1 MKLAGL
7 FKSIHDWRVHH
18 IPPRQFLL
26 ILSFVVGLLSGLAA
40 VILKTTI
47 HYVTRFLTGGFNFDV
62 KLWHL
67 AFPLIGILRT
77 VLFAKLIIKDTLGH
91 GVSRILFAI
100 SKKSSLLKFHN
111 NYSSMI
117 ASTITIGSGGSVGSE
132 APIVLTGASLGS
144 SLGRWLKLN
153 YKQRTLLLACG
164 AAGAISGIF
173 QAPIAG
179 VVFTLEVLMLDLTL
193 ASIVP
198 LLISAVTGT
207 LVAFF
212 LMGKSVLFSFTLREL
227 YTIND
232 IPFYILLGIFTGL
245 ISLYFT
251 RTTMFIEKKFGEIN
265 RISLRIL
272 TGGVILGFMIFVF
285 PVLYGEGYET
295 ISLLLNNQAYE
306 LFEMSMLF
314 SFFKDHSLLMIYV
327 GLIVLFKVVA
337 MAVTTGSGGVGGIF
351 APSLFTGAF
360 AGYLFSGLINIFPRV
375 QLSESNFTLAGMAGL
390 MAGVMHAPL
399 TGIFLIAEITGG
411 YGLLIPLIITST
423 ISYITIMYFE
433 PHSIYTKRLAK
444 RGELITHNKD
454 AAVLTLMNWR
464 AEIEKD
470 LLCVHPED
478 TLGALVKTISKSKR
492 NIFPVVDDENTLVGV
507 VLLDN
512 IREII
517 FNREMY
523 DNTYISE
530 LMVIP
535 PAYIFLEDTMGKV
548 LEKFKTTDA
557 WNLPVTKDGKY
568 SGFLSKSRI
577 FAAYR
582 KILVEVSD

>member
-1 MKLAGL
+1 
-7 FKSIHDWRVHH
+7 
-18 IPPRQFLL
+18 
-26 ILSFVVGLLSGLAA
+26 
-40 VILKTTI
+40 
-47 HYVTRFLTGGFNFDV
+47 
-62 KLWHL
+62 
-67 AFPLIGILRT
+67 
-77 VLFAKLIIKDTLGH
+77 
-91 GVSRILFAI
+91 
-100 SKKSSLLKFHN
+100 
-111 NYSSMI
+111 MI

-251 RTTMFIEKKFGEIN
+251 RTTMFVEKKFGQIN
-265 RISLRIL
+265 SISLRIL

-295 ISLLLNNQAYE
+295 ISLLLNNQAFE

-314 SFFKDHSLLMIYV
+314 SFFKDHSYLMIYV

-360 AGYLFSGLINIFPRV
+360 AGYLFSGMINNFPRI

-454 AAVLTLMNWR
+454 AAVLTLMNWK

-478 TLGALVKTISKSKR
+478 TLGDLVKTISKSKR

-523 DNTYISE
+523 DSTYINE
-530 LMVIP
+530 LMVVP
-535 PAYIFLEDTMGKV
+535 PAYISLEDTMGKV
-548 LEKFKTTDA
+548 LEKFKVTDA

-577 FAAYR
+577 FSAYR
-582 KILVEVSD
+582 KILVEVSE

>member
-7 FKSIHDWRVHH
+7 FKKIHDWRVHH

-47 HYVTRFLTGGFNFDV
+47 HYVTRFLTGGGDFDV
-62 KLWHL
+62 KFWHL
-67 AFPLIGILRT
+67 AFPFLGILLT
-77 VLFAKLIIKDTLGH
+77 VLFTKYIIKDSLGH

-100 SKKSSLLKFHN
+100 SKKSSILKFHN

-198 LLISAVTGT
+198 LLISSVTGT

-212 LMGKSVLFSFTLREL
+212 LMGKSVLFSFTLKEL

-251 RTTMFIEKKFGEIN
+251 RTTIFVEKKFGQIN
-265 RISLRIL
+265 SISLRVL

-295 ISLLLNNQAYE
+295 ISLLLNNQALD
-306 LFEMSMLF
+306 LFEQSMLF
-314 SFFKDHSLLMIYV
+314 SFFEDHSFLMIYV

-351 APSLFTGAF
+351 APSLFTGGF
-360 AGYLFSGLINIFPRV
+360 VGYLFSGIINNFPRI

-478 TLGALVKTISKSKR
+478 KLGDLVKTISKSKR

-523 DNTYISE
+523 DNAVISE
-530 LMVIP
+530 LMVMP
-535 PAYIFLEDTMGKV
+535 PAFISLDDTMEKV
-548 LEKFKTTDA
+548 LEKFKATDA

-577 FAAYR
+577 FSAYR
-582 KILVEVSD
+582 KILVEVSE